1 MTETNA
7 QIKNDVPI
15 DRKLLLTLEEAAA
28 YSGLGINR
36 FRDLSNN
43 DPDFE
48 TVIYHAG
55 NRRMF
60 KRRQLEEYFDYSNGG
75 VV

>member
-7 QIKNDVPI
+7 QIKNVVPLEH
-15 DRKLLLTLEEAAA
+15 KLLLTLEEAAA
-28 YSGLGINR
+28 YTGLGINR

-48 TVIYHAG
+48 AVIYQAG

>member
-1 MTETNA
+1 MTET
-7 QIKNDVPI
+7 KNVVPLEH
-15 DRKLLLTLEEAAA
+15 KLLLTLEEAAA
-28 YSGLGINR
+28 YTGLGINR

-48 TVIYHAG
+48 AVIYQAG

>member
-1 MTETNA
+1 MTETNT
-7 QIKNDVPI
+7 QIKNVVPLEH
-15 DRKLLLTLEEAAA
+15 KLLLTLEEAAA
-28 YSGLGINR
+28 YTGLGINR

-48 TVIYHAG
+48 SVIYQAG